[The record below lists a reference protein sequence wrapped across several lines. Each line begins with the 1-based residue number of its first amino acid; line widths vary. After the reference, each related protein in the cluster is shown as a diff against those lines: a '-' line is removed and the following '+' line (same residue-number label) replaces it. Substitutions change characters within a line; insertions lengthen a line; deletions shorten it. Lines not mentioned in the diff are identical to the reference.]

1 MPKSRETIETL
12 KPSIPKVCLQ
22 RAFKM
27 LLRRVL
33 RCVWHSS
40 GCLMLNSCNQAWP
53 PRSPRH
59 RDAGIGR
66 GRPQDH
72 LAKLGS
78 WVDGKGSRVP
88 HPQLKSTLDQ
98 DKSSN
103 KPSHW
108 PTPIN
113 GVGMKRFRENLH
125 MLVYSFHTVWRW
137 LGMASKCQSGNVGN
151 SPKLLMAVPTP
162 RSFARRWRPNPG
174 LRGLLGQSLPG
185 GGWFRQ
191 DEGCD

>member
-1 MPKSRETIETL
+1 MPKVVKPL
-12 KPSIPKVCLQ
+12 KHWNHLCIPKVCLQ

-27 LLRRVL
+27 LLRWVL

-88 HPQLKSTLDQ
+88 HPQLKPTLDQ

-113 GVGMKRFRENLH
+113 GVGKRFRENLQDI
-125 MLVYSFHTVWRW
+125 LVYSFHTVWRW
-137 LGMASKCQSGNVGN
+137 LGASKCQSGNA
-151 SPKLLMAVPTP
+151 PEMH
-162 RSFARRWRPNPG
+162 RSHSSTVCSWPCRHHGP
-174 LRGLLGQSLPG
+174 LPAG
-185 GGWFRQ
+185 DDQIQGW
-191 DEGCD
+191 EGC